1 LAWEAELPFGFKFGD
16 EPALLR
22 NLVVPI
28 GDLSL
33 GFG

>member
-1 LAWEAELPFGFKFGD
+1 MGSRASIGFEFGD

-22 NLVVPI
+22 NLALPI
-28 GDLSL
+28 GDPLL

>member
-1 LAWEAELPFGFKFGD
+1 MGSRASIGFKFGD

-22 NLVVPI
+22 NLVAPI